1 MEPGR
6 YFDGRTGLH
15 LLVKKNGRKY
25 WVYRFTHNSTRHDK
39 GLGAFPK
46 MPLEA
51 AREAAMEAR
60 IMLSKGVSPIKQFD
74 NNEAASEQK
83 QKEVLPVIAPEQEED
98 LRSAEEPKKT
108 QSKTFGVFALDWLKE
123 RSSEWKNQ

>member
-60 IMLSKGVSPIKQFD
+60 IMVVRRQNIWDSRGH
-74 NNEAASEQK
+74 N
-83 QKEVLPVIAPEQEED
+83 
-98 LRSAEEPKKT
+98 LRKHWPHLV
-108 QSKTFGVFALDWLKE
+108 G
-123 RSSEWKNQ
+123 